1 MEDNVLTN
9 AELDGQSLDTLEDI
23 FVEQESAFETKPA
36 EEGEKENENS
46 AESSTETNENG
57 KEPSQEGEPEK
68 DNTSVEENIPF
79 HKHPRFKEI
88 IEENK
93 KLKDEI
99 EQVRTEFSQK
109 LESIKNEP
117 TTEQIPESFKKLY
130 GDSPEIWAAW
140 NEYLSEEKAK
150 IKEEVFANIRAEAEK
165 KEKEVMLLKQK
176 EKEAQQYFENQF
188 AEIESQDGKID
199 RNAIIKVLDQYH
211 CVDPETNLYDIKA
224 AYDIYKKINRADSEK
239 SNKRKEIADTTT
251 SKGNSTSEG
260 KPVAWDSIRNKGWG
274 VY

>member
-68 DNTSVEENIPF
+68 DNTPMEENLPF

-88 IEENK
+88 IEENN

-99 EQVRTEFSQK
+99 AKVREDVSHQF
-109 LESIKNEP
+109 EEIKKP
-117 TTEQIPESFKKLY
+117 QADVIPESFKKLY
-130 GDSPEIWAAW
+130 GDSPEI
-140 NEYLSEEKAK
+140 
-150 IKEEVFANIRAEAEK
+150 
-165 KEKEVMLLKQK
+165 
-176 EKEAQQYFENQF
+176 
-188 AEIESQDGKID
+188 
-199 RNAIIKVLDQYH
+199 
-211 CVDPETNLYDIKA
+211 
-224 AYDIYKKINRADSEK
+224 
-239 SNKRKEIADTTT
+239 
-251 SKGNSTSEG
+251 
-260 KPVAWDSIRNKGWG
+260 
-274 VY
+274 

>member
-99 EQVRTEFSQK
+99 EQVRTEVSQK
-109 LESIKNEP
+109 LKGQTSG
-117 TTEQIPESFKKLY
+117 L
-130 GDSPEIWAAW
+130 
-140 NEYLSEEKAK
+140 
-150 IKEEVFANIRAEAEK
+150 VF
-165 KEKEVMLLKQK
+165 
-176 EKEAQQYFENQF
+176 
-188 AEIESQDGKID
+188 
-199 RNAIIKVLDQYH
+199 
-211 CVDPETNLYDIKA
+211 
-224 AYDIYKKINRADSEK
+224 
-239 SNKRKEIADTTT
+239 
-251 SKGNSTSEG
+251 
-260 KPVAWDSIRNKGWG
+260 
-274 VY
+274 